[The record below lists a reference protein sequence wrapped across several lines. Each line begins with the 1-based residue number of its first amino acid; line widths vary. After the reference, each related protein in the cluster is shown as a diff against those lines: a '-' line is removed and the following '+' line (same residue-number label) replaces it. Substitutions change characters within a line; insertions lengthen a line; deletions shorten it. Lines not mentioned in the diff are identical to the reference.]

1 VSIDTVRPWRRG
13 RCVTTRAATVVW
25 VVGLLTAVP
34 WATWYLLF
42 EAPRES
48 YALLIVGI
56 LFWIFGYW
64 SLVGPVL
71 LVVKGRSVMRA
82 LERARSA
89 GEAITTLEGP
99 VAREVATDF
108 LAAETRMPRFVAR
121 RLYDLVLRRLIEH
134 AQEARVGAPDS
145 PGATSHTS
153 QP

>member
-1 VSIDTVRPWRRG
+1 MTA
-13 RCVTTRAATVVW
+13 RAATGVW
-25 VVGLLTAVP
+25 IVGLLTAVP

-42 EAPRES
+42 QAPRES

-71 LVVKGRSVMRA
+71 LFIKGRSVVRA

-89 GEAITTLEGP
+89 GEVMTTLESP
-99 VAREVATDF
+99 DAREVAADL

-121 RLYDLVLRRLIEH
+121 RLYDHVLRRMITRRRT
-134 AQEARVGAPDS
+134 AGD
-145 PGATSHTS
+145 GATDASRSTPQTS